1 MGAAIQIGHHCGTNP
16 TAMEEPHVSLQVTLP
31 LSIDERLTALQKQLG
46 LRSKSMLIALM
57 LQEVFDGTDE
67 E

>member
-1 MGAAIQIGHHCGTNP
+1 MHHGGTDQ
-16 TAMEEPHVSLQVTLP
+16 TAMEELHVSLQVTLP

-46 LRSKSMLIALM
+46 LRSKSMLIAMM
-57 LQEVFDGTDE
+57 LQEVFEGTDE